1 MCVWREREREA
12 MKEKKDENRIKGAP
26 ALIYARSMPP
36 HHYRCCASLSI
47 SLSLS
52 AVRVAS
58 PRLAASNR
66 VGCCCCCCSCD
77 DLLVVRFLLSRSSQC
92 RSNSDRDRKSTS
104 RACSSD
110 ACWCTHSLTHS
121 LASRKE
127 SRKER
132 EARAAQDAK
141 IKEEFWWVL
150 PGLGIVLVRERRLT
164 ATSAVAGAAVVA
176 CELTPRWMW
185 LSVWVCVARDCIRS
199 ADVGHHGHGAR
210 TGEAGV
216 SECRTRL
223 PLCLY
228 HQTNALSLPLSAT
241 LQA

>member
-1 MCVWREREREA
+1 
-12 MKEKKDENRIKGAP
+12 
-26 ALIYARSMPP
+26 
-36 HHYRCCASLSI
+36 
-47 SLSLS
+47 
-52 AVRVAS
+52 
-58 PRLAASNR
+58 
-66 VGCCCCCCSCD
+66 
-77 DLLVVRFLLSRSSQC
+77 
-92 RSNSDRDRKSTS
+92 
-104 RACSSD
+104 
-110 ACWCTHSLTHS
+110 
-121 LASRKE
+121 
-127 SRKER
+127 
-132 EARAAQDAK
+132 
-141 IKEEFWWVL
+141 VL

-164 ATSAVAGAAVVA
+164 ATSAAAGAAVVAVVAVAAVAAVAAVVAVVA